1 VTEDKD
7 TPSGP
12 EQPPRSLHH
21 RIYPYMDEMVQY
33 ATERAEEL
41 TDPDARPWIV
51 RDRSTA
57 LRNER
62 QGRGK
67 ALVRV
72 WKRPVALTT
81 KIEQKAVMVRY
92 DGTEHSIVPYRV

>member
-1 VTEDKD
+1 MTD
-7 TPSGP
+7 TPEEPKG

-33 ATERAEEL
+33 ATERADEL
-41 TDPDARPWIV
+41 SDPEARPWIV

-62 QGRGK
+62 QGRGR

-72 WKRPVALTT
+72 WIPTSWEYVN
-81 KIEQKAVMVRY
+81 IEEEK
-92 DGTEHSIVPYRV
+92 GE

>member
-1 VTEDKD
+1 MTDGA
-7 TPSGP
+7 PS
-12 EQPPRSLHH
+12 EQSPRNLHH
-21 RIYPYMDEMVQY
+21 RIYPHMSEFVQY
-33 ATERAEEL
+33 ATERADDL
-41 TDPDARPWIV
+41 SDPDARPWIV

-72 WKRPVALTT
+72 W
-81 KIEQKAVMVRY
+81 
-92 DGTEHSIVPYRV
+92 VPTDWEYVNLEDAE

>member
-1 VTEDKD
+1 MTTSDLPPVGAVD
-7 TPSGP
+7 GP
-12 EQPPRSLHH
+12 QKRGFHH
-21 RIYPYMDEMVQY
+21 RIYPYMDEFVQY
-33 ATERAEEL
+33 ANETENGEA
-41 TDPDARPWIV
+41 WIV

-72 WKRPVALTT
+72 W
-81 KIEQKAVMVRY
+81 
-92 DGTEHSIVPYRV
+92 VPTDWTLVNELEED

>member
-1 VTEDKD
+1 MRKNMTDSNEEMPK
-7 TPSGP
+7 

-72 WKRPVALTT
+72 WIPGDWVYVN
-81 KIEQKAVMVRY
+81 EEE
-92 DGTEHSIVPYRV
+92 D

>member
-1 VTEDKD
+1 MADDK
-7 TPSGP
+7 PAE
-12 EQPPRSLHH
+12 EQITRGLHH
-21 RIYPYMDEMVQY
+21 RIYPYMDEFVQY
-33 ATERAEEL
+33 ATEQGDDL
-41 TDPDARPWIV
+41 TNPDARPWIV

-72 WKRPVALTT
+72 WIPGDWIYVNEEEEA
-81 KIEQKAVMVRY
+81 
-92 DGTEHSIVPYRV
+92 

>member
-1 VTEDKD
+1 MTDSL
-7 TPSGP
+7 TPE
-12 EQPPRSLHH
+12 EQPPRALHH

-33 ATERAEEL
+33 ATERADEL
-41 TDPDARPWIV
+41 SDPDARPWIV

-72 WKRPVALTT
+72 WIPGGWVYVNEEEPR
-81 KIEQKAVMVRY
+81 E
-92 DGTEHSIVPYRV
+92 

>member
-1 VTEDKD
+1 MMTDDKD

-72 WKRPVALTT
+72 WIPGDWVYVN
-81 KIEQKAVMVRY
+81 EEE
-92 DGTEHSIVPYRV
+92 D

>member
-1 VTEDKD
+1 MTVEE
-7 TPSGP
+7 S
-12 EQPPRSLHH
+12 PPQKRGFHH
-21 RIYPYMDEMVQY
+21 RIYPYMEEFVQY
-33 ATERAEEL
+33 ANEQDDGTE
-41 TDPDARPWIV
+41 PWIV

-72 WKRPVALTT
+72 WVPTDWTLVNEL
-81 KIEQKAVMVRY
+81 E
-92 DGTEHSIVPYRV
+92 DGDE

>member
-1 VTEDKD
+1 MEDKD
-7 TPSGP
+7 KPTG

-21 RIYPYMDEMVQY
+21 RIYPYMDELVQY
-33 ATERAEEL
+33 ATEVSDEIS
-41 TDPDARPWIV
+41 DPDAKPWIV

-72 WKRPVALTT
+72 WIPTSWEYVN
-81 KIEQKAVMVRY
+81 IEEASH
-92 DGTEHSIVPYRV
+92 E

>member
-1 VTEDKD
+1 MADNDE
-7 TPSGP
+7 PMG

-21 RIYPYMDEMVQY
+21 RIYPYQDELVQY
-33 ATERAEEL
+33 ATERADQL
-41 TDPDARPWIV
+41 ADPDARPWIV

-62 QGRGK
+62 QGRGR

-72 WKRPVALTT
+72 WIPTSWEYVNL
-81 KIEQKAVMVRY
+81 EPEEENQ
-92 DGTEHSIVPYRV
+92 E

>member
-1 VTEDKD
+1 MTVNEE
-7 TPSGP
+7 PVG

-21 RIYPYMDEMVQY
+21 RIYPYMDELVQY
-33 ATERAEEL
+33 ATDRADEVS
-41 TDPDARPWIV
+41 DPDARPWIV

-62 QGRGK
+62 QGRGR

-72 WKRPVALTT
+72 WIPGDWMYVNEETGD
-81 KIEQKAVMVRY
+81 E
-92 DGTEHSIVPYRV
+92 

>member
-1 VTEDKD
+1 MDEDK
-7 TPSGP
+7 PIG
-12 EQPPRSLHH
+12 EQPPRALHH
-21 RIYPYMDEMVQY
+21 RIYPYMDELVQY
-33 ATERAEEL
+33 ATERADDIS
-41 TDPDARPWIV
+41 DPDAKPWIV

-72 WKRPVALTT
+72 WIPGDWMYVNEEELR
-81 KIEQKAVMVRY
+81 
-92 DGTEHSIVPYRV
+92 

>member
-1 VTEDKD
+1 MTD
-7 TPSGP
+7 TPEEPEG

-33 ATERAEEL
+33 ATERADEL
-41 TDPDARPWIV
+41 SDPDARPWIV

-62 QGRGK
+62 QGRGR

-72 WKRPVALTT
+72 WIPTSWEYVNVEEEDK
-81 KIEQKAVMVRY
+81 
-92 DGTEHSIVPYRV
+92 